1 MIGLMILAFFIFVI
15 LITIGLAYVVKR
27 KWLKCCIIVFLPLT
41 AYFGLFFG
49 HFLQLFVQP
58 IYCHIHQKEAG
69 IVIHTTPEE
78 WKATQGKGIVI
89 QPLDRFKQYDASLF
103 VRADDFDFNYET
115 QKQFDGNEY
124 ELYFVNKKNPSI
136 ALYISDGSGTFNHE
150 HYLYYDVDKNIA
162 LATLSTY
169 SIVYESSFLPFP
181 KVGYE
186 CEARDLSSELDKY
199 IDENYT
205 SSIRK

>member
-1 MIGLMILAFFIFVI
+1 MIGLMILTFFIFVI

-27 KWLKCCIIVFLPLT
+27 KWLRYCIIILLPLT

-89 QPLDRFKQYDASLF
+89 QPLDKFKQYDASLF
-103 VRADDFDFNYET
+103 VDADDFDFNYET
-115 QKQFDGNEY
+115 RKQFGNDEY
-124 ELYFVNKKNPSI
+124 RLSAVNKQNPSI
-136 ALYISDGSGTFNHE
+136 ALYIDYGFGTFSKRE
-150 HYLYYDVDKNIA
+150 YLYYDVDKNKI
-162 LATLSTY
+162 LATLSMY

-186 CEARDLSSELDKY
+186 CEKENLYFELKSY
-199 IDENYT
+199 IDKNYT
-205 SSIRK
+205 SSE

>member
-1 MIGLMILAFFIFVI
+1 MIGLMILTFFIFVI

-27 KWLKCCIIVFLPLT
+27 KWLRYCIIIFLPLT
-41 AYFGLFFG
+41 AYFGLFFE

-58 IYCHIHQKEAG
+58 IYCHIHKKEAG

-78 WKATQGKGIVI
+78 WKASQGKGIVI
-89 QPLDRFKQYDASLF
+89 QPLDKFKQYDASLF
-103 VRADDFDFNYET
+103 VRADDFDFNYDTE
-115 QKQFDGNEY
+115 KQFGEEMY
-124 ELYFVNKKNPSI
+124 KLYFVNKKNPRL
-136 ALYISDGSGTFNHE
+136 ALYIHYGFGTFNKE
-150 HYLYYDVDKNIA
+150 KYLYYDVDKNIA

-169 SIVYESSFLPFP
+169 SIVYKSSFLPFP

-205 SSIRK
+205 SSE

>member
-1 MIGLMILAFFIFVI
+1 MIGLMILTFFIFVI

-27 KWLKCCIIVFLPLT
+27 KWLRYCIIILLPLT

-89 QPLDRFKQYDASLF
+89 QPLDKFKQYDASLF
-103 VRADDFDFNYET
+103 VDADDFDFNYET
-115 QKQFDGNEY
+115 KKQFDGNEY
-124 ELYFVNKKNPSI
+124 ELYFVNKKNPSLT
-136 ALYISDGSGTFNHE
+136 LYISDGYGTFNHE
-150 HYLYYDVDKNIA
+150 DYLYYDIDKNMI
-162 LATLSTY
+162 LATFSTY
-169 SIVYESSFLPFP
+169 SIVYESFFLPFP
-181 KVGYE
+181 KVSYE
-186 CEARDLSSELDKY
+186 CETRDLFSELNKY

-205 SSIRK
+205 SSE

>member
-1 MIGLMILAFFIFVI
+1 MIALMILTFFIFVI

-41 AYFGLFFG
+41 AYFGLFFE
-49 HFLQLFVQP
+49 HFLQIFVQP

-103 VRADDFDFNYET
+103 VDADDFDFNYET
-115 QKQFDGNEY
+115 RKQFGNDEY
-124 ELYFVNKKNPSI
+124 ELSAVNKQNPSI
-136 ALYISDGSGTFNHE
+136 ALYIDYGLGTFSKKQ
-150 HYLYYDVDKNIA
+150 YLYYDVDKNRV
-162 LATLSTY
+162 LATLSQY
-169 SIVYESSFLPFP
+169 RIIYESSFLPFP

-186 CEARDLSSELDKY
+186 CEKENLYFELKSY
-199 IDENYT
+199 INKNYT
-205 SSIRK
+205 ASE